1 MARYKEQLDSK
12 VQESSLQLPGPCD
25 LAPDFASDCAKLTA
39 ALFLARLGYSDTPPR
54 ARVRT
59 RKRTHTHF
67 HAIVQRKIR
76 QDAETCILSFF
87 NSIFIHRYKDS
98 HFEVRAKCT
107 EAVGKLIME
116 YSSKFLDNT
125 YLVYVGWALYDKS
138 SKVRIAALDAVDK
151 FYNSSLVNNIEAFT
165 LRFR

>member
-1 MARYKEQLDSK
+1 MCSSINSHYPQRSK
-12 VQESSLQLPGPCD
+12 VS
-25 LAPDFASDCAKLTA
+25 
-39 ALFLARLGYSDTPPR
+39 FLCLSIS
-54 ARVRT
+54 V
-59 RKRTHTHF
+59 
-67 HAIVQRKIR
+67 
-76 QDAETCILSFF
+76 CIYKSFF

-116 YSSKFLDNT
+116 YSSKFLDNM
-125 YLVYVGWALYDKS
+125 YLKYVGWALYDKS

-151 FYNSSLVNNIEAFT
+151 FYNSSLVHNIEAFT